1 MVLTMLPL
9 LALVISFSSTGAS
22 ALAVNKH
29 AQMKLLKEDIRA
41 LREDLD
47 LEVSIRYTAADRK

>member
-9 LALVISFSSTGAS
+9 LALVITFSRTGTS

-29 AQMKLLKEDIRA
+29 VQMKLLKEDFRA
-41 LREDLD
+41 LRGDLD
-47 LEVSIRYTAADRK
+47 LEVSIKYTAADRK

>member
-9 LALVISFSSTGAS
+9 LALVISFISTGTS

-29 AQMKLLKEDIRA
+29 VQMKLLKEDFRA